1 MMKNLSLLFCT
12 ILNIGV
18 LAEEPKALPT
28 EAAIKM
34 AETVIAETALE
45 KDQQPTRYNY
55 WMYQNYIIA
64 EGIKNM
70 GDALGRPEFSEYKEK
85 QLMYFCDSYK
95 KITDTRS
102 QNHYLKPNS
111 LWHSGMV
118 ASFVEAQAT
127 SNHPEIARG
136 ISYFQGM
143 LNRAPKITD
152 GTHTRYK
159 PRWKSK
165 GVQIDDLYMLVPYWV
180 RKSKQSGNPKYLEKA
195 IEETLNYNKYLWN
208 PQTKLMHCLWLE
220 KKPEAK
226 IHHWGRGNGWFVM
239 AITDL
244 LNFVPENHPKRAE
257 LLKIYNNVMLG
268 LMARQNKD
276 GLWHQVL
283 NRPESYTETSC
294 SGMFTYSLLLGSNK
308 GWLPSSARTA
318 GIKGWNGLQTKLTDK
333 NQLKDVCVGTDMSEK
348 VQYFFTRPRVTHD
361 QHGIGPFLL
370 AAAEI
375 IKLKSNKL

>member
-1 MMKNLSLLFCT
+1 MGKLD
-12 ILNIGV
+12 
-18 LAEEPKALPT
+18 PD
-28 EAAIKM
+28 
-34 AETVIAETALE
+34 TV
-45 KDQQPTRYNY
+45 D
-55 WMYQNYIIA
+55 
-64 EGIKNM
+64 
-70 GDALGRPEFSEYKEK
+70 
-85 QLMYFCDSYK
+85 
-95 KITDTRS
+95 
-102 QNHYLKPNS
+102 
-111 LWHSGMV
+111 
-118 ASFVEAQAT
+118 
-127 SNHPEIARG
+127 
-136 ISYFQGM
+136 
-143 LNRAPKITD
+143 
-152 GTHTRYK
+152 
-159 PRWKSK
+159 
-165 GVQIDDLYMLVPYWV
+165 WV

-244 LNFVPENHPKRAE
+244 LHFVPENHPKRAE

-333 NQLKDVCVGTDMSEK
+333 NQLKDVCVGTDMSED
-348 VQYFFTRPRVTHD
+348 VQYFFKRPRVTHD
-361 QHGIGPFLL
+361 LHGIGPYLL
-370 AAAEI
+370 AAGEV
-375 IKLKSNKL
+375 IKLNKK